1 MDSSDSPPP
10 PHTIHQSVSPP
21 STHGPLC
28 EPQVPNIAPTAAP
41 PAPPENRPDKG
52 ARAGGRRVRGRGQMG
67 RAPLRAGGR
76 RRALGP
82 PTLSGGRLR
91 FGAAGSP
98 ALANPLARRRR
109 GLARGV
115 GRAGLAAPRR
125 NGWVTRTEGW
135 RRFLRYQALQRQRPL
150 PPAAGICKGAQ
161 TLFPPPR
168 RANKPWDRLRSES
181 PASVRHKG
189 RVGTQ
194 LPRH

>member
-1 MDSSDSPPP
+1 MKESCDLQKLSISLAPKAWVHMDSSDSPPP

-98 ALANPLARRRR
+98 ALANPLARRR
-109 GLARGV
+109 GARGACGTAKEWV
-115 GRAGLAAPRR
+115 GDANGGTATLSEVPGTTEAAAAPARCR
-125 NGWVTRTEGW
+125 D
-135 RRFLRYQALQRQRPL
+135 L
-150 PPAAGICKGAQ
+150 
-161 TLFPPPR
+161 
-168 RANKPWDRLRSES
+168 
-181 PASVRHKG
+181 
-189 RVGTQ
+189 
-194 LPRH
+194 